1 MWVSSTSHLFVHAIC
16 SIVRYRTSRYSR
28 RKRFEKHESADR
40 GRSVSRVVWKV
51 ANLIVK
57 TTKITVRPEKRVE
70 LIQTMGRLLGPIKNV
85 KGCRNIRFYLDAA
98 DENSSL
104 LLSEWETES
113 DLNRYLRSNDFAI
126 LRGAIRVL
134 SVTSTDSKALVTSES
149 NRDLIT
155 SNAPSEGLVR

>member
-1 MWVSSTSHLFVHAIC
+1 
-16 SIVRYRTSRYSR
+16 
-28 RKRFEKHESADR
+28 
-40 GRSVSRVVWKV
+40 
-51 ANLIVK
+51 
-57 TTKITVRPEKRVE
+57 
-70 LIQTMGRLLGPIKNV
+70 MGRLLGPIKNV

-134 SVTSTDSKALVTSES
+134 SVTSTDSKAFVTSES
-149 NRDLIT
+149 NHDLIT
-155 SNAPSEGLVR
+155 SSAPSEGLVR